1 MTMLR
6 HNDELEL
13 SARLPDLLTDLRLRE
28 PHDTVDGKHDIAFP
42 QACDLTLATVGNVLD
57 DRAVSKSV
65 GSVGALGDAEHV
77 RVQALA
83 ANRVQVAAQLAA
95 RSRFVDND

>member
-1 MTMLR
+1 MLR

-13 SARLPDLLTDLRLRE
+13 SARLPDLLTDLLLRE
-28 PHDTVDGKHDIAFP
+28 PPDTVDGKHDIAFP

-57 DRAVSKSV
+57 DRAVSK
-65 GSVGALGDAEHV
+65 SVGALGDAEHV

>member
-1 MTMLR
+1 MLR

-65 GSVGALGDAEHV
+65 GALGDAEHV